1 MFRKLIRD
9 EIEKIVPPGTN
20 FSVEVPEISEH
31 GDYSS
36 NVALLLAKKEGK
48 NPKEVAEELKKKLL
62 SPASGGAKWEKI
74 EVAGPGFLNFFI
86 LQSGAI
92 NHFQDILKNSK
103 IK

>member
-9 EIEKIVPPGTN
+9 EIEKIVSPGTN

-62 SPASGGAKWEKI
+62 SNQVAKWTKWEKVEI
-74 EVAGPGFLNFFI
+74 AGPGFLNFFI

-92 NHFQDILKNSK
+92 EYLKNILK
-103 IK
+103 